1 VIEARTGRDGAR
13 VCRARVYHRGRYVG
27 SRTSRGSE
35 MLRSGNVVRLMG
47 CVLVYGPTPG
57 AAERPVQDW
66 CEAWLSAQPP
76 RAPATER
83 NIREA
88 INKRIAKA
96 FGRRPA
102 ISVRPSEVRAWC
114 ADLAR
119 TQSAGTAR
127 HSLGVLRR
135 VFDYAV
141 QDGAIPR
148 NPASGIRLPKVEGNA
163 PQRLTHRIM
172 VARTAI
178 RIKERPGSYRSCL
191 VLCTSLG

>member
-1 VIEARTGRDGAR
+1 MIEARTGRDGAR
-13 VCRARVYHRGRYVG
+13 VCRTRVYHRGRYVG

-35 MLRSGNVVRLMG
+35 MLRSGNGVRLMG
-47 CVLVYGPTPG
+47 CVLVYGPT
-57 AAERPVQDW
+57 
-66 CEAWLSAQPP
+66 
-76 RAPATER
+76 RAR
-83 NIREA
+83 QRKIREA

-102 ISVRPSEVRAWC
+102 ISARPSEVRAWC

-119 TQSAGTAR
+119 TQSPGTAR
-127 HSLGVLRR
+127 HALGVLRR

-148 NPASGIRLPKVEGNA
+148 NPASGIRLPKVQGNA

>member
-1 VIEARTGRDGAR
+1 MIEVRTGRDGAR
-13 VCRARVYHRGRYVG
+13 VYRARVYHRGRYVA
-27 SRTSRGSE
+27 SRTFARKRDAQEWERRQVDG
-35 MLRSGNVVRLMG
+35 LRSGVWSD
-47 CVLVYGPTPG
+47 PG

-66 CEAWLSAQPP
+66 CDAWLAAQPP

-83 NIREA
+83 KIREA
-88 INKRIAKA
+88 VNKRIANT

-119 TQSAGTAR
+119 TQSPATAR

-148 NPASGIRLPKVEGNA
+148 NPATGIRLPKLRSKA
-163 PQRLTHRIM
+163 MSPSRL
-172 VARTAI
+172 RTLNS
-178 RIKERPGSYRSCL
+178 GSSQNNSIPEE
-191 VLCTSLG
+191 TGS